1 MQNNL
6 SVTHGA
12 KLSTKQ
18 LAVVGMLSG
27 VSMVLGMTPLGFI
40 PLPFMN
46 ATIMHVPVIIGAILQ
61 GPIVGALVG
70 LIFGIFSMIRAFS
83 NPSLTAFLFMNP
95 IIAILPRILIG
106 VGSYYVY
113 KIIKL
118 KTVNIRIGIASVIGS
133 LINTVGV
140 LGLGYLLYGER
151 LAEVMKISKTAV
163 GITFLTTASTNGVA
177 EAIISAL
184 ITIPVIIALRK
195 VIK

>member
-106 VGSYYVY
+106 IGSYYVY
-113 KIIKL
+113 RIIKL
-118 KTVNIRIGIASVIGS
+118 RTVNIRIGIAAVAGS

-140 LGLGYLLYGER
+140 LGLGYLLYGDK

-184 ITIPVIIALRK
+184 ITIPVIMALKK

>member
-95 IIAILPRILIG
+95 IIAVLPRILIG
-106 VGSYYVY
+106 VGSYYIY

-184 ITIPVIIALRK
+184 ITIPVIMALRK

>member
-83 NPSLTAFLFMNP
+83 NPSITAFLFMNP

-106 VGSYYVY
+106 VGSYYIY
-113 KIIKL
+113 KIIKFE
-118 KTVNIRIGIASVIGS
+118 TVNIRIGIASVIGS

-184 ITIPVIIALRK
+184 ITIPVIMALRK